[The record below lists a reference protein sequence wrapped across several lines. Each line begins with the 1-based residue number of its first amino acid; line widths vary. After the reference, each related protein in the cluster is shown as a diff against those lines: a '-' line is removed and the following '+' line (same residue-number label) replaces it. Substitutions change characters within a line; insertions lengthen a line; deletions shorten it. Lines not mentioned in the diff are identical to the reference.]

1 MLRWLTAGESHGA
14 ALVGVLDGLPAAVEV
29 TTDDVR
35 LALARRRLGYGRGAR
50 MKFEQDDVTFLGGVR
65 HGRTQG
71 GPVAVQIGNTE
82 WPKWETVMAA
92 DPVPPEVLSEQARA
106 AALTRPRP
114 GHADLVGMQK
124 YGFDDARPVLERAS
138 ARETAARVAL
148 GTVAAAFLEQ
158 AAGVRLVSHTVA
170 IGPVAVPDDASLPLP
185 DDVVAL
191 DADPVRC
198 SDAATSARMVAEIDD
213 CRRAGD
219 TVGGVVE
226 VLAYGLP
233 PGLGSHVHWDRRLD
247 ARLAGALMGIQAI
260 KGVEVGDGFRTAA
273 RRGSAAHD
281 EIERGADGGL
291 RRRTGR
297 AGGTEGG
304 MSTGDVLRVRAAMK
318 PISTVPRALDTV
330 DVATGDAAIA
340 INQRSDVCAVPAA
353 GVVAEAMVALVLAD
367 ALLEKFGGDSV
378 PETARNVRGYL
389 QALPE
394 LLRPAAPCS
403 LADHANRSDHASRA
417 DHVERGGRA

>member
-1 MLRWLTAGESHGA
+1 MLRWLTAGESHGP
-14 ALVGVLDGLPAAVEV
+14 ALLGVLEGLPAGVRV
-29 TTDDVR
+29 TTGDVR
-35 LALARRRLGYGRGAR
+35 AALHRRRLGHGRGAR
-50 MKFEQDDVTFLGGVR
+50 MAFEQDEVRFLGGMR
-65 HGRTQG
+65 HGVSLG
-71 GPVAVQIGNTE
+71 GPVAIEVGNTE
-82 WPKWETVMAA
+82 WPKWQTVMAG
-92 DPVPPEVLSEQARA
+92 DPVDEQVLAEQARNA
-106 AALTRPRP
+106 PLTRPRP

-148 GTVAAAFLEQ
+148 GAVAAAFLEQ

-170 IGPVAVPDDASLPLP
+170 IGPVTVPDGGSLPGP
-185 DDVVAL
+185 DDVAAL

-198 SDAATSARMVAEIDD
+198 ADAVTSVAMVAEIDD
-213 CRRAGD
+213 CRRDGD

-226 VLAYGLP
+226 VLAFGLP
-233 PGLGSHVHWDRRLD
+233 PGLGSYAHWDRRLD
-247 ARLAGALMGIQAI
+247 ARLAGVLMGIQAI
-260 KGVEVGDGFRTAA
+260 KGVEVGDGFTTAI

-281 EIERGADGGL
+281 EIERGADGL
-291 RRRTGR
+291 IRRRSGR

-330 DVATGDAAIA
+330 DVATGEPAVA

-367 ALLEKFGGDSV
+367 ALLEKAGGDSV
-378 PETARNVRGYL
+378 AETARNLRGYL
-389 QALPE
+389 QAVPE
-394 LLRPAAPCS
+394 LLRTT
-403 LADHANRSDHASRA
+403 
-417 DHVERGGRA
+417 